1 MASFKHF
8 NLGFKGSFKESVVE
22 DEGRCGVRVEVGVRT
37 CTLQNG
43 IQLKCES
50 GDSSECLDGFAFVFR
65 SLGAS
70 QGDAPSFLCGGVA
83 FVHWFSNSFR
93 NKLF

>member
-1 MASFKHF
+1 MASFKRF
-8 NLGFKGSFKESVVE
+8 KSGFKGSFKELVVG
-22 DEGRCGVRVEVGVRT
+22 GRWSALKWACGHVLCRMVF
-37 CTLQNG
+37 
-43 IQLKCES
+43 QLKCES

-83 FVHWFSNSFR
+83 FAHWFSNSFR